1 MYLQMELT
9 RSNESNQH
17 LIFLLVLILYLITEY
32 SKCITKEFLKR
43 FTPKIEKGKGDG
55 SIYLSVPHPF
65 YNLGKARAFAIH
77 QDPYPV
83 DFC

>member
-17 LIFLLVLILYLITEY
+17 LIFLLVLILYLITEF

-43 FTPKIEKGKGDG
+43 FTPKKNKEKATVLF
-55 SIYLSVPHPF
+55 LSVPHPF
-65 YNLGKARAFAIH
+65 DDLGKARAFAIH